1 MTERMFRYRSLP
13 QAQQQEL
20 RDRMMQLRSFEP
32 TESARIQHNARQ
44 FQSLPEAERRQLR
57 EAWQR
62 LRALPPDEREKKLE
76 SLLSGT
82 R

>member
-1 MTERMFRYRSLP
+1 MAERMSRYRSLP
-13 QAQQQEL
+13 QAEQQEL
-20 RDRMMQLRSFEP
+20 RDRMMQLHSFEP
-32 TESARIQHNARQ
+32 TERTRIQRNARQ
-44 FQSLPEAERRQLR
+44 FQSLPEAERQRLR

-76 SLLSGT
+76 RLLSEF